1 MFQDIKIRTA
11 LPPDYDAIV
20 SIDDISQVK
29 QNRRDFIR
37 RTIEERSAY
46 AAISGD
52 SILGYGVLEY
62 TFFESGYISILLVA
76 NMYRRNGVG
85 SLLMRHMESICATEK
100 LFTSTNLSNTP
111 MQALLNKLGYEVSG
125 FIDNL
130 DEGDPELIYFKHQ
143 ERNI

>member
-85 SLLMRHMESICATEK
+85 SLLMRHMESICAIEK

-111 MQALLNKLGYEVSG
+111 MQALLNKLGYKVSG

>member
-1 MFQDIKIRTA
+1 MFQDIKICTA
-11 LPPDYDAIV
+11 IPPDYDAIV
-20 SIDDISQVK
+20 SIDEISQVK

-37 RTIEERSAY
+37 RTIEEGSAY

-62 TFFESGYISILLVA
+62 TFFESGYISMLLVA
-76 NMYRRNGVG
+76 NIYRRNGVG

-111 MQALLNKLGYEVSG
+111 MQALLNKLGYKVSG

-130 DEGDPELIYFKHQ
+130 DEGDPELIYFKRQ
-143 ERNI
+143 ERTI